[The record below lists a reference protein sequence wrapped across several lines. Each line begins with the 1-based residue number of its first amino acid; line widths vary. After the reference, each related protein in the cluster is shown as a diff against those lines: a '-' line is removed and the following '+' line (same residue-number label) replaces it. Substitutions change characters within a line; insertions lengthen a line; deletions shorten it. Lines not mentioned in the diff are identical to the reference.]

1 MTSRVR
7 TERKNDRFAASIAG
21 LGAEIGGDSEKDA
34 IEGKVATELAAFQS
48 RRKLGAS
55 TTRPL
60 PYLGYFGRHASRFYL
75 NCDEVRGLASNT
87 WMRDRGGNVPL
98 LRNGQFVPL
107 PQPPGAV
114 SLEIIATQ
122 FGDITFNR

>member
-48 RRKLGAS
+48 AANSGLDDATAS
-55 TTRPL
+55 
-60 PYLGYFGRHASRFYL
+60 YLGYFGRHASQFYL
-75 NCDEVRGLASNT
+75 NCDEVRGLASILDSRSRET
-87 WMRDRGGNVPL
+87 
-98 LRNGQFVPL
+98 
-107 PQPPGAV
+107 
-114 SLEIIATQ
+114 
-122 FGDITFNR
+122 